1 MNDRRHIALTVGSFV
16 AVLLLGGGLLVWPAH
31 REARSLDAQA
41 RDLYSR
47 MANLEDT
54 TAEVGRLINEL
65 AQARRYA
72 SENLKVITEGPEVAD
87 LMRRLS
93 LRVDGAT
100 VLDQTFTTGSPIE
113 AIPGEKGPQVMPITI
128 DMQARFDSIFAVIR
142 ATEAMDRLVR
152 ISSIRLVCNRETKG
166 GTSNRD
172 ESILTASVSIEAI
185 YDPDITGSN
194 ASLERAVAD
203 AAREER

>member
-1 MNDRRHIALTVGSFV
+1 MNDRRHILLTAGSFL
-16 AVLLLGGGLLVWPAH
+16 AEQKHGGGLLVRATH
-31 REARSLDAQA
+31 REARSLNEQA

-54 TAEVGRLINEL
+54 TAEVGRLIREL
-65 AQARRYA
+65 EMARQYA
-72 SENLKVITEGPEVAD
+72 SQNLKVIPEGPEVAD

-100 VLDQTFTTGSPIE
+100 VLDQTFTTGSPSD
-113 AIPGEKGPQVMPITI
+113 AIPGEKGAQAMPITI

-152 ISSIRLVCNRETKG
+152 VSSIRLTCNRDAKG
-166 GTSNRD
+166 APNNRD

-185 YDPDITGSN
+185 YDPAIS
-194 ASLERAVAD
+194 ASTAVLDSAVSG
-203 AAREER
+203 ARREEQ